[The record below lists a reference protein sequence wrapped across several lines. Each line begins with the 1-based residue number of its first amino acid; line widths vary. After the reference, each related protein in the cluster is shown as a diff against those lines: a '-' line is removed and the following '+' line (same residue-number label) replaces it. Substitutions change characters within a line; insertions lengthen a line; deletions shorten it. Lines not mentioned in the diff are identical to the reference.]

1 MKKCQLDLTDEQTV
15 HAHKHE
21 NLVLDGGGGGGV
33 GGGVWILSLHWAS
46 NGCIGLTFITE
57 QQYTQLLKHNH
68 HRMR

>member
-1 MKKCQLDLTDEQTV
+1 MKKCQLDLTDEQTTLKSCV
-15 HAHKHE
+15 GWGW
-21 NLVLDGGGGGGV
+21 VGV

>member
-1 MKKCQLDLTDEQTV
+1 MKKCQLDLTDEQTTL
-15 HAHKHE
+15 KSC
-21 NLVLDGGGGGGV
+21 GGWVGV

>member
-21 NLVLDGGGGGGV
+21 NLVLDGV

-46 NGCIGLTFITE
+46 NGCIGLTFITTV
-57 QQYTQLLKHNH
+57 YTATETQSSQNEITI
-68 HRMR
+68 